1 MYYLSHVT
9 PPTSSLACVLR
20 GLVDSLY
27 KAHYGVFCYW
37 LKGSVEINHAES
49 LVLDQRGRRGHVV
62 RRVEGQVYFGP
73 LRSRTPTAASDVVDG
88 MQIDR

>member
-1 MYYLSHVT
+1 M
-9 PPTSSLACVLR
+9 
-20 GLVDSLY
+20 
-27 KAHYGVFCYW
+27 
-37 LKGSVEINHAES
+37 EINHAES

-73 LRSRTPTAASDVVDG
+73 LRSRKPTAASDVVDG